1 MSRLFLTVL
10 NMSITGSFVALAV
23 MIARLL
29 LKRAPKVFS
38 YALWALV
45 LFRLICPFSF
55 ESSVSLM
62 PAGKEY
68 IPQEIVYMQNPAI
81 NTGIKMIDITVN
93 NSIEELLP
101 PVNQTA
107 SVNPAGVLTEIS
119 AIIWLAGIAV
129 LLCYGFI
136 TYLRLK
142 QRLSTATLVRYNIYE
157 TDLINTAFVM
167 GFIRPKII
175 IPINLSENEFDY
187 IIKHEET
194 HIKRFDYIIKP
205 LAFLVLIIHW
215 FNPLI
220 WLSYYLMTK
229 DMEMSCDESVM
240 KNTGE
245 DIRVNYSSSLFAFS
259 AKQSGLLSPLA
270 FGEGNVKSRIKNVL
284 NYKQPS
290 FWIIL
295 SAVIIISFV
304 LILFGTDPQK
314 ASGESVENSQKQV
327 IDPELIY
334 KNETLGFSI
343 YFPEEWKDKYIIEES
358 DNHISVFDKQIYD
371 TGQGGFLFTINRT
384 IGEMITQKD
393 MNMEPVPTK
402 IILQGNGYTYFY
414 RLPTDINYPVN
425 DEELARHYQEMSS
438 QIDYALQGI
447 SLLGE
452 ERPKAAN
459 DGFKVVGSSYFT
471 AEIPNEWDIKPLEHL
486 PVWNI
491 YDGDN
496 QVGLIQMLPY
506 KTEENTKD
514 IYGNSI
520 IEYIYDEEAQRKMS
534 ITLFSGYADGNVME
548 KIKRSFKFAGG
559 PFNVIDL
566 ESVANLYIAGGCRKV
581 FGTIDSFIVDNG
593 RPVAV
598 TVNVMKFIP
607 DDGPD
612 DNNPNGFR
620 IEDLKYTESYII
632 EHGVNVAA
640 LAPPNYNSYEMY
652 YMPLLDENFVKN
664 YDYKNLFFDFIL
676 GNDGKLLVVLGHYIP

>member
-1 MSRLFLTVL
+1 
-10 NMSITGSFVALAV
+10 
-23 MIARLL
+23 
-29 LKRAPKVFS
+29 
-38 YALWALV
+38 
-45 LFRLICPFSF
+45 
-55 ESSVSLM
+55 
-62 PAGKEY
+62 
-68 IPQEIVYMQNPAI
+68 
-81 NTGIKMIDITVN
+81 MIDITVN

-534 ITLFSGYADGNVME
+534 ITLFSGYADGSVME

-598 TVNVMKFIP
+598 TVNVMKFMP